1 MIPLL
6 HCLDQVTSAVLVV
19 FVLGT
24 IIYLQGDADQLE
36 WVELQRMKNLKL
48 ILCKVR
54 GYIRE
59 SYSGE
64 KKTTWAVKRVF
75 RSHRTVG
82 INVLYAQRVQQD
94 RLQLNL
100 KNFSVAGNQRKWLPF
115 SE

>member
-1 MIPLL
+1 MGRAP
-6 HCLDQVTSAVLVV
+6 
-19 FVLGT
+19 
-24 IIYLQGDADQLE
+24 
-36 WVELQRMKNLKL
+36 KNEESETNSVQ
-48 ILCKVR
+48 VR

-82 INVLYAQRVQQD
+82 INVLYAQRMQQD

-100 KNFSVAGNQRKWLPF
+100 KNFSVAGNQ
-115 SE
+115 SELSE